1 MTDPKSQD
9 GSAHQRRWPASV
21 AVVVIIVL
29 EFGLPDQVVPPWWP
43 VLFALE
49 VLLLVPLVAAN
60 PIRLTRDQSWIRPVG
75 VALSVLLIAG
85 NAARLGQLLFVLFD
99 KRALTAV
106 ELLSAGGLIW
116 VTNVVATAIA
126 YWEFDRDG
134 PFARDPRHQRTIGA
148 IDLLFPQ
155 QTGVPGVDADAWRP
169 SFLDYLFVAF
179 TAATAFSPTDVMP
192 LTGRAKLLMMTA
204 STVSLVTVA
213 GVAARAVNVL

>member
-1 MTDPKSQD
+1 MIDSRT
-9 GSAHQRRWPASV
+9 AHQRRWPASV
-21 AVVVIIVL
+21 AVIVIILL
-29 EFGLPDQVVPPWWP
+29 EFGLPDQIVPPWWP
-43 VLFALE
+43 VLFAFE
-49 VLLLVPLVAAN
+49 VLLLVPLVATN
-60 PIRLTRDQSWIRPVG
+60 PIRLTRDQTWIRYVG
-75 VALSVLLIAG
+75 ISLALLLLAG

-99 KRALTAV
+99 KRALSAV
-106 ELLSAGGLIW
+106 ELLSAGLLIW

-126 YWEFDRDG
+126 YWELDRGG
-134 PFARDPRHQRTIGA
+134 PFARDPRHERAMGA

-155 QTGVPGVDADAWRP
+155 LTGVPGVDPERWRP

-179 TAATAFSPTDVMP
+179 TAATAFSPTDVLP